1 MASDPLPHPI
11 TGQPFA
17 SPVPPGTGW
26 PGDPATAST
35 PVATTPDA
43 VARLAATASRA
54 ELDAAVTVCRAC
66 PRLVA
71 WREDVAATKR
81 SSFADQPY
89 WGRPVASFGDPDA
102 TALVVGLAPA
112 AHGAN
117 RTGRMFTGDRSGD
130 WLYAALHRA
139 GFASQPDATHAGDGL
154 ELTGLRIIAPVH
166 CAPPDNK
173 PTTEEKATCAPWL
186 DRDLQL
192 AGTHVTGRSW
202 RWGPS
207 RGTPYSARP
216 AAWRGGFR
224 VPKPS
229 FGHGAEATLAL
240 PNGNPVRLVG
250 CYHVSQQNT
259 FTGKLT
265 EPMLDAAIARL
276 RP

>member
-35 PVATTPDA
+35 PVANTPDA

-81 SSFADQPY
+81 SSFAGEPY

-102 TALVVGLAPA
+102 AALVVGLAPA

-130 WLYAALHRA
+130 WLYAALFRA
-139 GFASQPDATHAGDGL
+139 GFASQPHATQAGDGL
-154 ELTGLRIIAPVH
+154 VLTGLRIIAPVH

-186 DRDLQL
+186 DRDLEL
-192 AGTHVTGRSW
+192 AAPHVTAIMALGSIAW
-202 RWGPS
+202 DS
-207 RGTPYSARP
+207 TLAAARRLGWAVP
-216 AAWRGGFR
+216 R
-224 VPKPS
+224 PKPR
-229 FGHGAEATLAL
+229 FGHAAEATLAL

>member
-35 PVATTPDA
+35 PVANTPDA

-81 SSFADQPY
+81 SSFAGEPY

-102 TALVVGLAPA
+102 AALVVGLAPA

-130 WLYAALHRA
+130 WLYAALFRA
-139 GFASQPDATHAGDGL
+139 GFANQPHATHAGDGL
-154 ELTGLRIIAPVH
+154 VLTGLRIIAPVH

-186 DRDLQL
+186 DRDLEL
-192 AGTHVTGRSW
+192 AAPHVTAIMALGSIAW
-202 RWGPS
+202 DS
-207 RGTPYSARP
+207 TLAAARRLGWAVP
-216 AAWRGGFR
+216 R
-224 VPKPS
+224 PKPR

>member
-81 SSFADQPY
+81 SSFAGEPY

-102 TALVVGLAPA
+102 AALVVGLAPA

-130 WLYAALHRA
+130 WLYAALFRA
-139 GFASQPDATHAGDGL
+139 GFANQPHATHAGDGL
-154 ELTGLRIIAPVH
+154 VLTGLRIIAPVH

-186 DRDLQL
+186 DRDLEL
-192 AGTHVTGRSW
+192 AAPHVTAIMALGSIAW
-202 RWGPS
+202 DS
-207 RGTPYSARP
+207 TLAAARRLGWAVP
-216 AAWRGGFR
+216 R
-224 VPKPS
+224 PKPR

>member
-35 PVATTPDA
+35 PVANTPDA

-81 SSFADQPY
+81 SSFAGEPY

-102 TALVVGLAPA
+102 AALVVGLAPA

-130 WLYAALHRA
+130 WLYAALFRA
-139 GFASQPDATHAGDGL
+139 GFANQPHATHAGDGL
-154 ELTGLRIIAPVH
+154 VLTGLRIIAPVH

-186 DRDLQL
+186 DRDLEL
-192 AGTHVTGRSW
+192 AAPHVTAIMALGSIAW
-202 RWGPS
+202 DS
-207 RGTPYSARP
+207 TLAAARRLGWAVP
-216 AAWRGGFR
+216 R
-224 VPKPS
+224 PKPR
-229 FGHGAEATLAL
+229 FDHGAEATLAL

>member
-35 PVATTPDA
+35 PVANTPDA

-81 SSFADQPY
+81 SSFAGEPY

-130 WLYAALHRA
+130 WLYAALFRA
-139 GFASQPDATHAGDGL
+139 GFAKQPHATHAGDGL
-154 ELTGLRIIAPVH
+154 VLTGLRIVAPVH

-186 DRDLQL
+186 DRDLEL
-192 AGTHVTGRSW
+192 AAPHVTAIMALGSIAW
-202 RWGPS
+202 DS
-207 RGTPYSARP
+207 TLAAARRLGWAVP
-216 AAWRGGFR
+216 R
-224 VPKPS
+224 PKPR
-229 FGHGAEATLAL
+229 FGHAAEATLAL

>member
-17 SPVPPGTGW
+17 SPVSPGTGW

-35 PVATTPDA
+35 PVANTPDA

-81 SSFADQPY
+81 SSFAGEPY

-102 TALVVGLAPA
+102 AALVVGLAPA

-130 WLYAALHRA
+130 WLYPALFRA
-139 GFASQPDATHAGDGL
+139 GFANQPHATHAGDGL
-154 ELTGLRIIAPVH
+154 VLTGLRIIAPVH

-186 DRDLQL
+186 DRDLEL
-192 AGTHVTGRSW
+192 AAPHVTAIMALGSIAW
-202 RWGPS
+202 DS
-207 RGTPYSARP
+207 TLAAARRLGWAVP
-216 AAWRGGFR
+216 R
-224 VPKPS
+224 PKPR
-229 FGHGAEATLAL
+229 FGHAAEATLAL

>member
-35 PVATTPDA
+35 PVANTPDA

-81 SSFADQPY
+81 SSFAGEPY

-130 WLYAALHRA
+130 WLYAALFRA
-139 GFASQPDATHAGDGL
+139 GFANQPHATHAGDGL
-154 ELTGLRIIAPVH
+154 VLTGLRIIAPVH

-186 DRDLQL
+186 DRDLEL
-192 AGTHVTGRSW
+192 AAPHVTAIMALGSIAW
-202 RWGPS
+202 DS
-207 RGTPYSARP
+207 TLAAARRLGWAVP
-216 AAWRGGFR
+216 R
-224 VPKPS
+224 PKPR
-229 FGHGAEATLAL
+229 FDHGAEATLAL

>member
-1 MASDPLPHPI
+1 MVSVPLPHPI
-11 TGQPFA
+11 TGRPFA

-26 PGDPATAST
+26 PGDPAVPGT
-35 PVATTPDA
+35 PVATDPDA
-43 VARLAATASRA
+43 VAALAASASRA

-81 SSFADQPY
+81 SSFAGEPY

-102 TALVVGLAPA
+102 AALVVGLAPA

-130 WLYAALHRA
+130 WLYAALFRA
-139 GFASQPDATHAGDGL
+139 GFANQPHATHAGDGL
-154 ELTGLRIIAPVH
+154 VLTGLRIIAPVH

-173 PTTEEKATCAPWL
+173 PTTEEKATCVPWL
-186 DRDLQL
+186 DRDLEL
-192 AGTHVTGRSW
+192 AAPHVTAIMALGSIAW
-202 RWGPS
+202 DS
-207 RGTPYSARP
+207 TLAAARRLGWAVP
-216 AAWRGGFR
+216 R
-224 VPKPS
+224 PKPR